1 MKLLIVDD
9 ERLTREGI
17 IASLNFDELGISEV
31 YEADDGVSGLEMA
44 KACHPD
50 IVLCDVRMPRMNG
63 IEMLEG
69 IAALDPDVTS
79 IMMSGYSDKEYLKAA
94 IRLKT
99 VNYIEKPIVPA
110 EMESAIRTAVEQR
123 QYALRQRQAIEIHSN
138 LAASSL
144 ALQMT
149 VPYSRCKQELDDLFV
164 QFKQY
169 YGDDKFKYI
178 TTIIVRL
185 EELNDAATDLTYVH
199 RRIHDFLR
207 PFHLHIIYGEKRDF
221 HVVYHVYSSLEHTG
235 STITMVVK
243 ELSRLYREIGNFY
256 IAVGNTVCGITK
268 AYHSYEVAVI
278 ALQRSYFYEPG
289 DILYATNEDNISTD
303 IPSLTHTADDY
314 ISFINNKDKDKT
326 FETLQTLYNSCHHAC
341 DLMPNQIKSIYYEMF
356 SSINKVRK
364 ANQLLPDFSIENHES
379 IMDNIQEC
387 FSYHDLHALLR
398 DKTNSFFEDL
408 SSVVPENS
416 TIYLIREYITQHYM
430 NSALSVKDISEYVN
444 LSVSYLCTFFKNST
458 EITLNQYITEF
469 RLEKAKQLLADPR
482 YRIADI
488 SSAVGYNDG
497 NYFSKS
503 FRKYTGMSPS
513 EFREK
518 ALK

>member
-9 ERLTREGI
+9 EKLTREGI
-17 IASLNFDELGISEV
+17 IASINFDELGISEI
-31 YEADDGVSGLEMA
+31 YEANDGIAGLEKA
-44 KACHPD
+44 KTCPPD
-50 IVLCDVRMPRMNG
+50 IVLCDIRMPRMNG
-63 IEMLEG
+63 IDMLDA
-69 IAALDPDVTS
+69 ITAIDPDIPF

-94 IRLKT
+94 IRLKAI
-99 VNYIEKPIVPA
+99 NYIEKPIVPA
-110 EMESAIRTAVEQR
+110 EMEDALKKAIEQR

-149 VPYSRCKQELDDLFV
+149 IPYSRCKKELDELFA

-169 YGDDKFKYI
+169 YGDDKFKYV

-199 RRIHDFLR
+199 HQIHDFLR

-256 IAVGNTVCGITK
+256 IAVGDTVCGITK
-268 AYHSYEVAVI
+268 AYHSYEMAVI

-289 DILYATNEDNISTD
+289 DILYTTHEETISVD
-303 IPSLTHTADDY
+303 IPTLTRLSEDY
-314 ISFINNKDKDKT
+314 VSSIDAKDKSQT
-326 FETLQTLYNSCHHAC
+326 FSTLQVLYHSCHHAC
-341 DLMPNQIKSIYYEMF
+341 NLMPNQIKSIYYEMF
-356 SSINKVRK
+356 SSLNKVRK

-379 IMDNIQEC
+379 IMDLIQEC
-387 FSYHDLHALLR
+387 FSYHDLHSLLR
-398 DKTNSFFEDL
+398 EKTNSFFEDL
-408 SSVVPENS
+408 SSAVPENS
-416 TIYLIREYITQHYM
+416 TIYLIREYINQHYM

-482 YRIADI
+482 QRINDI